1 MSQILAVTLAL
12 PVVLAL
18 VALLL
23 VSLAVALV
31 ATGLQRPARAVIAPP
46 GAAIAAVT
54 ERG

>member
-1 MSQILAVTLAL
+1 MSQVPAVTLAL

-31 ATGLQRPARAVIAPP
+31 AAGLHRPARPALAPP
-46 GAAIAAVT
+46 GTAIAADA
-54 ERG
+54 GHG